1 MASLGGGSVSA
12 QIWDGSEARLQKPE
26 QGSAEA
32 VYVSAMVGE
41 MMRRVLNDALVDLA
55 RTKGSGYLDTFLQ
68 RELTRYVDLFRERA
82 GDTAEIT
89 DTLRTWFLTD
99 GRTALQEVIARAKMD
114 AAHE

>member
-1 MASLGGGSVSA
+1 MT
-12 QIWDGSEARLQKPE
+12 EPE

-32 VYVSAMVGE
+32 VYVSAMVDE

-68 RELTRYVDLFRERA
+68 RELTRYVDLFRERS

-89 DTLRTWFLTD
+89 DTLRAWFLTE
-99 GRTALQEVIARAKMD
+99 GSTALRTVIARAKSD

>member
-1 MASLGGGSVSA
+1 MT
-12 QIWDGSEARLQKPE
+12 EPE

-68 RELTRYVDLFRERA
+68 RELTRYVELFRERS

-89 DTLRTWFLTD
+89 DALRAWFLTE
-99 GRTALQEVIARAKMD
+99 GSTALQAVIARAKAD
-114 AAHE
+114 ATHE